1 MFRST
6 GCIESHIRN
15 IITIQWFDTL
25 INTGSTLIISM
36 ETDIREI
43 RLHQAGLDIGN
54 THLGMSHINT
64 QAIGDCLDGSLCSTI
79 YIATSVSRITSH
91 TTYINNVSM
100 ITSHHTRNY
109 QTSHGEESLDIGIN
123 HLIPILETTL
133 ILRFQATSQACII
146 DQHINI
152 APILRNIIHSLSCR
166 FTVTYIKSQSKDLYP
181 LCLQLFLENFQFT
194 GVSTRNDQIVATS
207 CKAACT
213 TLANSAGCTCDKS
226 NFHIL

>member
-1 MFRST
+1 
-6 GCIESHIRN
+6 
-15 IITIQWFDTL
+15 
-25 INTGSTLIISM
+25 
-36 ETDIREI
+36 
-43 RLHQAGLDIGN
+43 
-54 THLGMSHINT
+54 MSHINT
-64 QAIGDCLDGSLCSTI
+64 QAIGDSLDGSLGSTI
-79 YIATSVSRITSH
+79 YIATRVSRITSH

-100 ITSHHTRNY
+100 ITSHHTRNN

-152 APILRNIIHSLSCR
+152 APILRNIIHSLSCS
-166 FTVTYIKSQSKDLYP
+166 FTVTHIKSQSKDLYP
-181 LCLQLFLENFQFT
+181 FCFQLFLENFQFT